1 MTDAASDSGANR
13 YTVISADCHG
23 GGDIPDYRPY
33 LEHALL
39 DEFDAWRAGFD
50 NPYDDLRDADA
61 YRNWDH
67 DRRLAELE
75 ADGVAAEV
83 MYGFDVE
90 ALAPLAAR
98 IGPTPDDLGQTG
110 DDLAKWDALAA
121 AGRPWL
127 TGVEAIQTVVAE

>member
-1 MTDAASDSGANR
+1 MTDAASDSGADR

-61 YRNWDH
+61 YRKWDH

-90 ALAPLAAR
+90 ALARWRPGSGPRPTTSARPVTTWPSGTPWPRRAAR
-98 IGPTPDDLGQTG
+98 G
-110 DDLAKWDALAA
+110 
-121 AGRPWL
+121 
-127 TGVEAIQTVVAE
+127 